1 MHCLRMNDW
10 KSHVVCIG
18 LTVLF
23 LGSCTENIDE
33 SARYVFK
40 DYTAIGYLQRHT
52 DTYSEYLDL
61 LYSVPVMEDMETT
74 MGQLLSARGHYT
86 IFAPTNEAIATYLQG
101 MVEAGLATAPSWD
114 AFVDEEKCD
123 SVRRVVVMNSI
134 IDSGDN
140 DKAFAITDFPYK
152 NGEEFMIPNMNDQK
166 LSVYYG
172 GLGIQLDDEGTPI
185 GEVDSILIN
194 QDCPINGKNRNIP
207 VTNGYI
213 HQVEK
218 VITCSSITL
227 ADYLQELI
235 YKKEGPYLMMAKAV
249 QACGLMDTMRAV
261 RDEVYELKYKKGLI
275 KNLVGMTYH
284 GFAEGN
290 TAYVPQHR
298 KYGFTIF
305 AETDDFWREKGLDPE
320 APDALEKLQTWVQ
333 DNHQYAEEDR
343 FSVNTNFRDEDNL
356 LYQWVTYHILPMRI
370 GAAKLVYH
378 ENEYGYN
385 ADNPDVLATP
395 VYDLYT
401 TYGKRRLLKIY
412 ESKESNGIYLNRFP
426 KLDNGRHG
434 TNHEL
439 YCEPG
444 KVGCRVGKEDPRAI
458 ISQTTNACIYP
469 IDAPLSYN
477 DDVRDNLKQQRMRI
491 DAMTLFPEAMSN
503 DLRKNHLT
511 DEKYQH
517 VYIPERTVYPYFE
530 NMWTTEGSYF
540 VYYNAYMEY
549 YSNLYFDEVKCV
561 GFYDVTLKLPP
572 VPRRGT
578 YEIRWGYDANPRR
591 GMAQVFLGK
600 SREKMFAADIPLD
613 MRYQLYNTE
622 TGFEYDTGDDDYDSE
637 VDKRMRNKG
646 YMKAG
651 KGWCHPQNPEWTGRN
666 PFLGGSA
673 MRRIIY
679 RGVMDPEETYYIRMK
694 SVLDSDRTEF
704 MMDLLEYCAKE
715 VYDNPEESEDIW

>member
-1 MHCLRMNDW
+1 MYKR
-10 KSHVVCIG
+10 
-18 LTVLF
+18 LF
-23 LGSCTENIDE
+23 LFATILFCLVSCTEHVDT

-40 DYTAIGYLQRHT
+40 DPTALNYLQKHPE
-52 DTYSEYLDL
+52 TYSTYVDL
-61 LYSVPVMEDMETT
+61 LFKVHVSDISETT
-74 MGQLLSARGHYT
+74 VGQLLSARGHYT
-86 IFAPTNEAIATYLQG
+86 VFAPNNKAIQDYLEELVDTGIIARPSFEAF
-101 MVEAGLATAPSWD
+101 D
-114 AFVDEEKCD
+114 D
-123 SVRRVVVMNSI
+123 STKLDSIRKVIVLNSI

-140 DKAFAITDFPYK
+140 DNPFAVSDFPLK
-152 NGEEFMIPNMNDQK
+152 NGEEFMIPNMNDRK

-172 GLGIQLDDEGTPI
+172 GVGIKLDEEGFPI
-185 GEVDSILIN
+185 GEIDSILIN
-194 QDCPINGKNRNIP
+194 NKCPLNYKNRDIP
-207 VTNGYI
+207 VINGYI

-218 VITCSSITL
+218 VITCSMTTL
-227 ADYLQELI
+227 ADYFQDVIE
-235 YKKEGPYLMMAKAV
+235 KKSEPYLVMAKAV

-261 RDEVYELKYKKGLI
+261 RDEVYETKYKKGLI
-275 KNLVGMTYH
+275 KNLVGMTSH

-298 KYGFTIF
+298 KYGFTVF
-305 AETDDFWREKGLDPE
+305 AETDDFWREQGLDPE
-320 APDALEKLQTWVQ
+320 SPDILERLQEWVLN
-333 DNHQYAEEDR
+333 NHQY
-343 FSVNTNFRDEDNL
+343 SDEDQFEINRNYKNENNL
-356 LYQWVTYHILPMRI
+356 LYQWLTYHILPMRI
-370 GAAKLVYH
+370 SAAKLVFH

-385 ADNPDVLATP
+385 ADNPGVLATP

-412 ESKESNGIYLNRFP
+412 ESRESNGIYLNRFP

-439 YCEPG
+439 YCEPN
-444 KVGCRVGKEDPRAI
+444 KVGCKVGKEDPRAI
-458 ISQTTNACIYP
+458 ITQTVNACIYP
-469 IDAPLSYN
+469 IDAPLAYS
-477 DDVRDNLKQQRMRI
+477 DDVRDNLHKQRMRI
-491 DAMTLFPEAMSN
+491 DVMTLFPEAMSN

-540 VYYNAYMEY
+540 VYYNAYREY

-561 GFYDVTLKLPP
+561 GFYDVTFKLPP
-572 VPRRGT
+572 VPRKGT

-600 SREKMFAADIPLD
+600 SRDKMFATDIPLD
-613 MRYQLYNTE
+613 MRYQLYNPE

-637 VDKRMRNKG
+637 VDKRMRNNG

-651 KGWCHPQNPEWTGRN
+651 KGWCHPQNAEWTGRN

-673 MRRIIY
+673 MRRIIF
-679 RGVMDPEETYYIRMK
+679 RGFLDPDETYYIRMK

-715 VYDNPEESEDIW
+715 VYDNPEEPEDIW